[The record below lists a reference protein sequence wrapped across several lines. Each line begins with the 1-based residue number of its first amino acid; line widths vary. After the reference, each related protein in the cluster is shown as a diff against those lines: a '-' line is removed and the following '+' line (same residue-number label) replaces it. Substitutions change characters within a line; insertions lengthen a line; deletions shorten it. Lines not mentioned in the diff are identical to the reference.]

1 MSNVVK
7 WLGHSTFLIET
18 ASKNVLMIDPWLNDN
33 PTCSVGVDDIEK
45 ADVLLVTHDH
55 ADHIGD
61 VAAVAEKTG
70 ATVVACVETTSK
82 MMTEMGISPERLVM
96 GGVGMNIGGTVE
108 IKGIKAT
115 MTQSYHTSLSGAAVG
130 YIITLEDGKVLYHPG
145 DTGIFAGMELIGG
158 LYPVD
163 LAMVPIG
170 GLFTMDPYQ
179 AAHSLRLL
187 KPKMAVP
194 MHYRTFPILEQ
205 TPDRFVRE
213 AEKIAP
219 DVEVMAIKEGGE
231 IKI

>member
-1 MSNVVK
+1 MSNILK
-7 WLGHSTFLIET
+7 WLGHSAFLIET

-33 PTCSVGVDDIEK
+33 PTCSVSVDDIEK

-115 MTQSYHTSLSGAAVG
+115 MTKSYHTSLSGAAVG
-130 YIITLEDGKVLYHPG
+130 YVITLEDGKVLYH
-145 DTGIFAGMELIGG
+145 
-158 LYPVD
+158 
-163 LAMVPIG
+163 
-170 GLFTMDPYQ
+170 
-179 AAHSLRLL
+179 
-187 KPKMAVP
+187 
-194 MHYRTFPILEQ
+194 
-205 TPDRFVRE
+205 
-213 AEKIAP
+213 
-219 DVEVMAIKEGGE
+219 
-231 IKI
+231 